1 MASVIAA
8 GPNAVG
14 GYQGLRAGFTRLAG
28 KNNCACWNSPLYYKR
43 EMANTIN
50 IPKTHLIMGLSLP
63 LAVLLGYF
71 LAEPLEL
78 GSMAVVVFVLVVL
91 SLPLLMKWYHPLLV
105 FGWNAAICPA
115 FLPGRPYLWAM
126 LAFVGLLFAVLNRA
140 VSPNAR
146 FVIEPSVIK
155 PLLLLTGVVVATGM
169 LTGGFGLRSL
179 GASRNGGQKYFYF
192 LAAVAGY
199 FVFTSKRI
207 SPQRAPLYVAL
218 FFLSA
223 LTYGLS
229 DLATVGGS
237 SFDFLWL
244 FLPPEYGARSAADTG
259 VTQSNVSVMHVG
271 GVALVAIALYS
282 YAFARFGIRG
292 LMDLTR
298 PWRLLLLV
306 LALVAGL
313 LSGFRG
319 FVVGASLTFAVL
331 FYLEGLHRTRY
342 LAVLL
347 GAALIGGAVVLPFAN
362 HLPVIA
368 QRTLS
373 FLPGNFDYAAREN
386 ARSSSEWRVEMWK
399 QLLPE
404 VPKRLFR
411 GQGWGIDARQ
421 LEMSMSMED
430 AGDPYASTIMVGN
443 YHNGPLSILLP
454 FGIYGMI
461 AFVWFLVAG
470 LRVLHRNWKFGN
482 STLQNVNAM
491 LFAAFAGRA
500 IAFFLVFGSLNSD
513 IPFFT
518 GLLGLGIALNG
529 AEPAR
534 AQAEQPATGVEFG
547 TEYIKA

>member
-1 MASVIAA
+1 
-8 GPNAVG
+8 
-14 GYQGLRAGFTRLAG
+14 
-28 KNNCACWNSPLYYKR
+28 
-43 EMANTIN
+43 MANTIN

-71 LAEPLEL
+71 VAEPLEL

-91 SLPLLMKWYHPLLV
+91 SLPLMMKWYHPLLV

-115 FLPGRPYLWAM
+115 FLPGRAKLWAL
-126 LAFVGLLFAVLNRA
+126 LAVIGLLFAVLQRA
-140 VSPNAR
+140 ISPKAR
-146 FVIEPSVIK
+146 FIIEPSVIK

-169 LTGGFGLRSL
+169 LTGGFGLRSM

-229 DLATVGGS
+229 DLAVVGGS
-237 SFDFLWL
+237 QLDFLWL
-244 FLPPEYGARSAADTG
+244 FLAPEPGVQNAATPGITG
-259 VTQSNVSVMHVG
+259 SNETLLHIS
-271 GVALVAIALYS
+271 GVAFVGIALYS
-282 YAFARFGIRG
+282 YLFARFGIRG
-292 LMDLTR
+292 ILDLTR
-298 PWRLLLLV
+298 PWRLVVLLL
-306 LALVAGL
+306 ALGAGL

-347 GAALIGGAVVLPFAN
+347 GMALIGGAVVLPYVN

-373 FLPGNFDYAAREN
+373 FLPGNFDYATREN
-386 ARSSSEWRVEMWK
+386 ARSSSEWRVVMWK

-411 GQGWGIDARQ
+411 GQGWGIDARE
-421 LEMSMSMED
+421 LEMSMSMAD

-461 AFVWFLVAG
+461 AFVWFLGAG
-470 LRVLHRNWKFGN
+470 LRLLHRNWKFGN
-482 STLQNVNAM
+482 PALHTVNAM
-491 LFAAFAGRA
+491 LFAAFAARA
-500 IAFFLVFGSLNSD
+500 ISFFLIFGSLESD
-513 IPFFT
+513 MPFFT
-518 GLLGLGIALNG
+518 GLLGLGVALNG

>member
-1 MASVIAA
+1 
-8 GPNAVG
+8 
-14 GYQGLRAGFTRLAG
+14 
-28 KNNCACWNSPLYYKR
+28 
-43 EMANTIN
+43 MANTIN

-91 SLPLLMKWYHPLLV
+91 SLPLMMKWYHPLLV

-115 FLPGRPYLWAM
+115 FLPGRPHLWAM
-126 LAFVGLLFAVLNRA
+126 LAFLGLLFAVLNRA
-140 VSPNAR
+140 VRPNAS
-146 FVIEPSVIK
+146 FVLEPSVIK

-229 DLATVGGS
+229 DLANVAGS
-237 SFDFLWL
+237 KLDFLWL
-244 FLPPEYGARSAADTG
+244 FLPSEYGAPDATTAG
-259 VTQSNVSVMHVG
+259 VTDYNRIITHHAATSLVG
-271 GVALVAIALYS
+271 IALYS
-282 YAFARFGIRG
+282 YLFARFGIRG
-292 LMDLTR
+292 LLDLTR
-298 PWRLLLLV
+298 PWRLLLLL

-319 FVVGASLTFAVL
+319 FAVACSLTFAVL
-331 FYLEGLHRTRY
+331 FCLEGLHRTRY

-347 GAALIGGAVVLPFAN
+347 GVALLGGGVVLPYAN
-362 HLPVIA
+362 KLPLGA

-411 GQGWGIDARQ
+411 GQGWGIDARE
-421 LEMSMSMED
+421 LEMSVSMAD
-430 AGDPYASTIMVGN
+430 AGDPYASIIMVGN

-461 AFVWFLVAG
+461 AFVWFLVAS
-470 LRVLHRNWKFGN
+470 LRLLHRNWKFGN
-482 STLQNVNAM
+482 PALHTVNAM
-491 LFAAFAGRA
+491 LFAAFASRA
-500 IAFFLVFGSLNSD
+500 FSFFLIFGALESD
-513 IPFFT
+513 MVFFT
-518 GLLGLGIALNG
+518 GLLGLGVALNG

>member
-1 MASVIAA
+1 
-8 GPNAVG
+8 
-14 GYQGLRAGFTRLAG
+14 
-28 KNNCACWNSPLYYKR
+28 
-43 EMANTIN
+43 
-50 IPKTHLIMGLSLP
+50 MGLSLP

-91 SLPLLMKWYHPLLV
+91 SLPLLMKWYYPLLV

-146 FVIEPSVIK
+146 FVIEPSLTK
-155 PLLLLTGVVVATGM
+155 PLLILTGVVVVTGM

-179 GASRNGGQKYFYF
+179 DASRNGGQKYFYF

-223 LTYGLS
+223 LTYGLT
-229 DLATVGGS
+229 DLAMVGGS
-237 SFDFLWL
+237 NVDFLWV
-244 FLPPEYGARSAADTG
+244 FLPPEYGAGDATTVGITG
-259 VTQSNVSVMHVG
+259 SNGSIMHVG
-271 GVALVAIALYS
+271 GLALVGIALYS

-292 LMDLTR
+292 LVDLTR
-298 PWRLLLLV
+298 PWRLLLPL

-313 LSGFRG
+313 LSGYRG
-319 FVVGASLTFAVL
+319 FAVGASLTFAVL
-331 FYLEGLHRTRY
+331 FWLEGLHRTRY

-347 GAALIGGAVVLPFAN
+347 ATALIGGAVVLPYAN

-373 FLPGNFDYAAREN
+373 FLPGNFDYAARED
-386 ARSSSEWRVEMWK
+386 AKTSSEWRVEMWK
-399 QLLPE
+399 LLLPE

-411 GQGWGIDARQ
+411 GQGWGIDARE
-421 LEMSMSMED
+421 LEMSLSMAD

-443 YHNGPLSILLP
+443 YHNGPFSILLP

-461 AFVWFLVAG
+461 AFVWFLVAS
-470 LRVLHRNWKFGN
+470 LRLLHRNWKFGN
-482 STLQNVNAM
+482 PALHAVNAM
-491 LFAAFAGRA
+491 LFAAFAGRV
-500 IAFFLVFGSLNSD
+500 ISFFLVFGSMHSD
-513 IPFFT
+513 MAFFA
-518 GLLGLGIALNG
+518 GLLGLGVALNG